1 MADTMADTE
10 VHRLTAQKRRQ
21 YKSGS
26 LYQRS
31 SDGRWFGVIEAG
43 FHKDGTRRRI
53 TVSAKNEAEAKRR
66 LTAKQRELDRGHD
79 TTSRTTVKAWA
90 ATWLAES
97 ARVTTPNAHTTDRAA
112 VGWIVE
118 AIGAR
123 TLDKVTPAD
132 VRAVRDA
139 VLAAGNST
147 STAARYHGTLRRMLA
162 AAQAEGYAVPANT
175 LATKGPKPA
184 VSDRTAM
191 TIDEALA
198 MLEQA
203 STLPHGSRWLAA
215 FLYAARLNEYLGL
228 TWPFVDEEQL
238 TIAWQLQPLPYLD
251 KFDRSKGF
259 LIPDGYE
266 AQQLDRRM
274 HLTRPKSKA
283 GWRVVP
289 MLPMLGRPLEHWRSI
304 APASPYPLVWTA
316 IDGRWRDE
324 NDDRAEWYAMQEA
337 AGVSHPTGRPY
348 YVHEIRH
355 TTATFLQ
362 SLGVDEA
369 TRIAIMGHSSIA
381 STRAYEHRDLTLIRS
396 ALEKV
401 AGRLAL
407 G

>member
-1 MADTMADTE
+1 M
-10 VHRLTAQKRRQ
+10 TARRRRQ
-21 YKSGS
+21 YKTGS
-26 LYQRS
+26 LYQRA
-31 SDGRWFGVIEAG
+31 SDGRWLGVIEAG

-53 TVSAKNEAEAKRR
+53 TVSAKTEAEAKRR
-66 LTAKQRELDRGHD
+66 LKAKQRELDRGHD

-112 VGWIVE
+112 VGWIVSTV
-118 AIGAR
+118 GAR

-139 VLAAGNST
+139 VIGSDNST
-147 STAARYHGTLRRMLA
+147 STALRYHGTLMRMLK
-162 AAQAEGYAVPANT
+162 AAQAEGYPVPANT
-175 LATKGPKPA
+175 LATRGPKPA

-203 STLPHGSRWLAA
+203 SALPHGSRWLAA
-215 FLYAARLNEYLGL
+215 FLYAARQGEYLGL

-238 TIAWQLQPLPYLD
+238 TIAWQLQPLPYAD
-251 KFDRSKGF
+251 KHDRSKGF
-259 LIPDGYE
+259 RVPDGYE
-266 AQQLDRRM
+266 AQQLKGRM
-274 HLTRPKSKA
+274 HLVRPKSRA

-289 MLPMLGRPLEHWRSI
+289 MLPLLGGPLDKWRPV
-304 APASPYPLVWTA
+304 APESPYPLVWPA
-316 IDGRWRDE
+316 ADGRWRDE
-324 NDDRAEWYAMQEA
+324 NDDRAEWHAMQAA
-337 AGVSHPTGRPY
+337 AGVAHPSGRPY
-348 YVHEIRH
+348 HVHEIRH
-355 TTATFLQ
+355 TTATL
-362 SLGVDEA
+362 LLALKVDEA

>member
-1 MADTMADTE
+1 
-10 VHRLTAQKRRQ
+10 VKRRRQ
-21 YKSGS
+21 YGTGS
-26 LYQRS
+26 IYQRA
-31 SDGRWFGVIEAG
+31 SDGRWFGIVEAG
-43 FHKDGTRRRI
+43 FTRDGKRRRI
-53 TVSAKNEAEAKRR
+53 TVSAKTEAEAKRKR
-66 LTAKQRELDRGHD
+66 DAKKRELDRGSD
-79 TTSRTTVKAWA
+79 VVSRTTVKAWA
-90 ATWLAES
+90 ETWLAES

-118 AIGAR
+118 TIGAR
-123 TLDKVTPAD
+123 VLDKVTPAD

-139 VLAAGNST
+139 VLAGGNGT
-147 STAARYHGTLRRMLA
+147 STALRYHGTLMRMLK

-175 LATKGPKPA
+175 LATKGPKPS

-203 STLPHGSRWLAA
+203 SALPHGSRWLAA
-215 FLYAARLNEYLGL
+215 FLYAARQAEYLGL

-238 TIAWQLQPLPYLD
+238 TIAWQLQPLPYAD
-251 KFDRSKGF
+251 KHDRSKGF
-259 LIPDGYE
+259 LMPDGYE
-266 AQQLDRRM
+266 AQQLKGRM
-274 HLTRPKSKA
+274 HLVRPKSRA

-289 MLPMLGRPLEHWRSI
+289 MLPLLGKPLTAWRDA
-304 APASPYPLVWTA
+304 APESPYPLVWPGA
-316 IDGRWRDE
+316 DGRWRDE
-324 NDDRAEWYAMQEA
+324 NDDRAEWYAMQDR
-337 AGVSHPTGRPY
+337 AGVRHPTGRHY
-348 YVHEIRH
+348 KVHEIRH